1 METKTNIL
9 EEITMKIIHLLD
21 KVVSGDVQT
30 WLPLSG
36 LAYNPVS
43 KHQYTSVNQLLL
55 SLVMFQKNYETNH
68 WLTFNQI
75 KDAGGS
81 VLKGE
86 KSTSVTFTEVIY
98 FLNDQKILPKDAKR
112 HLSEAQAKNPSI
124 ATYKEVGIFTK
135 RFLKYYFV
143 FNVAQTKDL
152 PEVLLTNGQ
161 QPLSEIERD
170 ERVDEL
176 LKNHNVVYVHSF
188 GDSAHYSPLV
198 DIIRMPFTR
207 QFTSSEN
214 YYSVLFHELIHWT
227 GHESR
232 LNRLFSR
239 NETDYAFEELIAE
252 LGSAFLC
259 AHFQIPA
266 SLTSTTAYIKS
277 WLRAL
282 QDDHNYILKAV
293 KFSEQAMEYL
303 LEKKPQPTFLNH

>member
-1 METKTNIL
+1 METKNIIK
-9 EEITMKIIHLLD
+9 EITLKIIYLLD
-21 KVVSGDVQT
+21 KVASGDVQS

-43 KHQYTSVNQLLL
+43 KHSYTSINQLLL
-55 SLVMFQKNYETNH
+55 SFAMTQKIYEVNN
-68 WLTFNQI
+68 WLTFKQV

-86 KSTSVTFTEVIY
+86 KSTPVTFSEVIY
-98 FLNDQKILPKDAKR
+98 FLNDQKITLKDAKR
-112 HLSEAQAKNPSI
+112 HLKEAQMKNPSI
-124 ATYKEVGIFTK
+124 TTYKEVGIKTK

-152 PEVLLTNGQ
+152 PEVLFNNGQ
-161 QPLSEIERD
+161 QPMTEIERD

-176 LKNHNVVYVHSF
+176 LRNHNVVYVHSF

-198 DIIRMPFTR
+198 DIIRMPFTK

-214 YYSVLFHELIHWT
+214 YYAVLFHELIHWT
-227 GHESR
+227 GNEKR
-232 LNRLFSR
+232 LNRTFGAWNSP
-239 NETDYAFEELIAE
+239 EYAFEELIAE

-266 SLTSTTAYIKS
+266 PLTSTTAYVKS
-277 WLRAL
+277 WLTVL
-282 QDDHNYILKAV
+282 QNDHTYLLKAM
-293 KFSEQAMEYL
+293 KFSDGAMNYL
-303 LEKKPQPTFLNH
+303 IEKQTTSI

>member
-1 METKTNIL
+1 MLMETKVSIL
-9 EEITMKIIHLLD
+9 EEITMKIISLLD
-21 KVVSGDVQT
+21 KVVSGDVET

-43 KHQYTSVNQLLL
+43 KHTYTSINQLLL
-55 SLVMFQKNYETNH
+55 SFAIVQKNYDVNN
-68 WLTFNQI
+68 WLTFQQI

-81 VLKGE
+81 VTKGE
-86 KSTSVTFTEVIY
+86 KATSVTFSEAIY

-112 HLSEAQAKNPSI
+112 HLLEAQQKNPSI
-124 ATYKEVGIFTK
+124 TTYREVGIKTK

-152 PEVLLTNGQ
+152 PEVLLSNGQ
-161 QPLSEIERD
+161 QSMTEIERD

-176 LKNHNVVYVHSF
+176 IKNHNVVYVHSF
-188 GDSAHYSPLV
+188 GDRASYSPLV
-198 DIIRMPFTR
+198 DIIRMPFTK

-214 YYSVLFHELIHWT
+214 YYAVLFHELIHWT

-266 SLTSTTAYIKS
+266 SLTSTTAYVKS
-277 WLRAL
+277 WLTVL
-282 QDDHNYILKAV
+282 QNDHAYLLKAM
-293 KFSEQAMEYL
+293 KFSDSAMNYL
-303 LEKKPQPTFLNH
+303 IEKKPICV